1 MPTCL
6 IGLGANLGD
15 RRETLQRAVELLARH
30 SEISVP
36 CVSRWRET
44 RPVGG
49 PADQPAYLNGAA
61 TLETTLAPLA
71 LLAVLQSV
79 EKQLGRQRRQ
89 RWDAR
94 PIDLDLL
101 LYGDRVIQSPTLV
114 VPHPRMAWRRFVLE
128 PAAEIAPVMV
138 HPVLGRS
145 IADLLNHLDATPPYV
160 AITGAIRRENSFFV
174 RRVAEAASADAL
186 FDPAPFDPGVMPI
199 LGATSALAAR
209 APARG
214 AIDFRLAVALESLRR
229 RARRLDVDDP
239 RWSRPERYA
248 ISDFW
253 FEQSAAAASAWLGTQ
268 GQSCYRRLW
277 RRLESRIVRPRLI
290 VVLEVPRERLAGRDQ
305 PPRTVCRQWRE
316 TLSRQLRRAN
326 LGPVLQI
333 DNSRSP
339 DALEEVIAAICA
351 MGP

>member
-36 CVSRWRET
+36 RVSRWCET

-79 EKQLGRQRRQ
+79 ENQLGRQRRQ

-101 LYGDRVIQSPTLV
+101 LYADRVIQSPTLV

-128 PAAEIAPVMV
+128 PAAEIAPTMT

-145 IADLLNHLDATPPYV
+145 IADLLNHLDAAPPYV
-160 AITGAIRRENSFFV
+160 AVTGTIHRENTIFA
-174 RRVAEAASADAL
+174 RRVAEAASAEAL
-186 FDPAPFDPGVMPI
+186 FDPAPFDPGVMSVP
-199 LGATSALAAR
+199 GASSTLASTM
-209 APARG
+209 PARG

-229 RARRLDVDDP
+229 RARLLAAGDS
-239 RWSRPERYA
+239 RWLRPERYA

-253 FEQSAAAASAWLGTQ
+253 FAESAASVSAWLGAQ

-277 RRLESRIVRPRLI
+277 RRLESRIVQPRLI
-290 VVLEVPRERLAGRDQ
+290 VVLEVPRERLAGRVQ
-305 PPRTVCRQWRE
+305 PPRAVRRQRRE
-316 TLSRQLRRAN
+316 MLARQLRQAN
-326 LGPVLQI
+326 IGPVMQI
-333 DNSRSP
+333 DNPRSP
-339 DALEEVIAAICA
+339 DALEEVVAAICA
-351 MGP
+351 MGL